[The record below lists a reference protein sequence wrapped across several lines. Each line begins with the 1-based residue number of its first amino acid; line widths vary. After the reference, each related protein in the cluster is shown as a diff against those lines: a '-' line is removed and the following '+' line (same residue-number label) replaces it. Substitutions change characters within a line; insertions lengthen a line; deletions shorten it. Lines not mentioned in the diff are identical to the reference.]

1 MDYFIMM
8 MNKPFRVSAVL
19 FHLEGT
25 LACPDERPRGSVGSV
40 PDEVSLTDFIRS
52 LKKASHRRQAWD
64 ELDRRE
70 LAAAGGWRLDPAAS
84 RLLAFL
90 RSKRLPAA
98 VLSRNGR
105 KAVDRFLK
113 RVRPV
118 LGGAVGPLILREEL
132 LSVGRGRNPFRM
144 AAKIMQIPVE
154 NLLVASAERALLD
167 RAAAAGAITVLLA
180 DESSQSEIPPSAH
193 FLITDIGRLANILR
207 LGLALPTGK
216 LPNDLLREFLAEFK
230 FEDPSLLINPGVGED
245 IAAVDV
251 AREEVLVLKS
261 DPITFA
267 TDAIGQYAV
276 MVNANDIATAGA
288 VPRWLLTTL
297 LFPPGSTPSAI
308 GCVVR
313 ELRELARRWGITL
326 CGGHTEITD
335 AVQRPVISGMM
346 AGTVRRHDLID
357 KRRMRSG
364 DCILLTKAVAVE
376 GTAIIARELGRKL
389 QALGMTAGAL
399 QSCRDFLDGISILPE
414 AAVAA
419 GVEGTSAM
427 HDVTEGGIATA
438 LEELSAA
445 GGFAL
450 KVNVDRIPIF
460 PETRT
465 LSRLLRFDPFGLIGS
480 GSLLVCCRPRTSD
493 RLTAQLRRK
502 GIRVTIIGEVA
513 ERGSGVQAFK
523 NGRPTRWRSFEVDEI
538 ARLFSG

>member
-1 MDYFIMM
+1 MDYFMM
-8 MNKPFRVSAVL
+8 MTNKPFRISAVL

-25 LACPDERPRGSVGSV
+25 LARPDERPGGSVGC
-40 PDEVSLTDFIRS
+40 PPGDVSLPDFIQGLR
-52 LKKASHRRQAWD
+52 KAPPRGQAWH

-70 LAAAGGWRLDPAAS
+70 LAAAAEWRLHPAA
-84 RLLAFL
+84 RLLFAAL
-90 RSKRLPAA
+90 RSKSLPTA
-98 VLSRNGR
+98 VLSRFGR
-105 KAVDRFLK
+105 KAVNRFFK
-113 RVRPV
+113 RVRPA
-118 LGGAVGPLILREEL
+118 LGGTIDPLILREEL
-132 LSVGRGRNPFRM
+132 LSIGRGRNPFRM
-144 AAKIMQIPVE
+144 AAKIMRAPVRE
-154 NLLVASAERALLD
+154 TLVVSADRAVLD
-167 RAAAAGAITVLLA
+167 RASSAGAITVWVA
-180 DESSQSEIPPSAH
+180 GGPSPPGIPPSVH
-193 FLITDIGRLANILR
+193 FQITDISRLTNILR
-207 LGLALPTGK
+207 LGTALPSGK
-216 LPNDLLREFLAEFK
+216 LPNDLLKEFLAEFK
-230 FEDPSLLINPGVGED
+230 FEDPSLLIHPGVGED

-251 AREEVLVLKS
+251 SREEVLVLKS

-276 MVNANDIATAGA
+276 LVNANDIATAGA

-297 LFPPGSTPSAI
+297 LFPPGSTPSMI
-308 GCVVR
+308 GCV
-313 ELRELARRWGITL
+313 LRELNELTHRWGITL

-335 AVQRPVISGMM
+335 AVRRPVISGMM
-346 AGTVRRHDLID
+346 AGTVRRQDLID

-376 GTAIIARELGRKL
+376 GTAIIAREFGRKL
-389 QALGMTAGAL
+389 QALGMPAGEVQA
-399 QSCRDFLDGISILPE
+399 CRDFLDGISILPE

-419 GVEGTSAM
+419 AVNGTSAM

-465 LSRLLRFDPFGLIGS
+465 LGRLLRFDPFGLIGS
-480 GSLLVCCRPRTSD
+480 GSLLVCCRPRSSD

-502 GIRVTIIGEVA
+502 GIRVTTIGEVA
-513 ERGSGVQAFK
+513 ERGSGIRAFK

>member
-1 MDYFIMM
+1 MRKMLGIAMILCMATTAHAGMFITEYMYSGDGGEFIEFTNVGAAPIDM
-8 MNKPFRVSAVL
+8 TNWSYDDDSRTPDVFALNFGIVAPGESVIITEGAAADFR
-19 FHLEGT
+19 
-25 LACPDERPRGSVGSV
+25 
-40 PDEVSLTDFIRS
+40 IRA
-52 LKKASHRRQAWD
+52 LD
-64 ELDRRE
+64 ELMAIIEVRR
-70 LAAAGGWRLDPAAS
+70 P
-84 RLLAFL
+84 
-90 RSKRLPAA
+90 
-98 VLSRNGR
+98 
-105 KAVDRFLK
+105 
-113 RVRPV
+113 
-118 LGGAVGPLILREEL
+118 LGA
-132 LSVGRGRNPFRM
+132 
-144 AAKIMQIPVE
+144 
-154 NLLVASAERALLD
+154 
-167 RAAAAGAITVLLA
+167 
-180 DESSQSEIPPSAH
+180 
-193 FLITDIGRLANILR
+193 
-207 LGLALPTGK
+207 GK
-216 LPNDLLREFLAEFK
+216 LPNALLGSLLADFSVA
-230 FEDPSLLINPGVGED
+230 DPSVLLASGIGED
-245 IAAVDV
+245 TAAVDV
-251 AREEVLVLKS
+251 AGDDTLILKS

-276 MVNANDIATAGA
+276 LVNANDIATAGA

-313 ELRELARRWGITL
+313 ELRELTRRWGIAL

-335 AVQRPVISGMM
+335 AVRRPVISGMM
-346 AGTVRRHDLID
+346 AGTVRRRDLID

-364 DCILLTKAVAVE
+364 DRILLTKAVAVE
-376 GTAIIARELGRKL
+376 GTAIIAREFGRKL
-389 QALGMTAGAL
+389 QALGMTAGEV

-419 GVEGTSAM
+419 AVGGTSAM

-450 KVNVDRIPIF
+450 NVNVDRIPIF

-480 GSLLVCCRPRTSD
+480 GSLLVCCRPKTSD

-513 ERGSGVQAFK
+513 ERGSGIQAFK
-523 NGRPTRWRSFEVDEI
+523 NGRPTRWRTFEVDEI